1 MTDAL
6 PRFSP
11 FWWLSSAVFY
21 FFLAFSIQAQEL
33 PQGVSNEKPDL
44 YVAAIELH
52 TTAELHA
59 VLERADQ
66 LLVDGVALQTEPAS
80 VTFVLHGPEVRGL
93 LRQNYLQNKAT
104 VDLAARLSALGVVDI
119 KVCETWMGGNG
130 VNPDNLQPFVGTV
143 NYGPSEISRLV
154 EEEGYIFF

>member
-1 MTDAL
+1 L
-6 PRFSP
+6 WRP
-11 FWWLSSAVFY
+11 LLILY
-21 FFLAFSIQAQEL
+21 FFLTFSIHAQEL
-33 PQGVSNEKPDL
+33 PRDVSSEIPGD
-44 YVAAIELH
+44 YIASIELH

-66 LLVDGVALQTEPAS
+66 LLADGVALQSEPAS
-80 VTFVLHGPEVRGL
+80 VTFVLHGPEVISL

-119 KVCETWMGGNG
+119 KACETWMGGNG

-143 NYGPSEISRLV
+143 NYGPSEIRRLV
-154 EEEGYIFF
+154 D

>member
-1 MTDAL
+1 MICAL
-6 PRFSP
+6 PWRSP
-11 FWWLSSAVFY
+11 ILRLPWAVLCL
-21 FFLAFSIQAQEL
+21 FLAFSIQAQEL
-33 PQGVSNEKPDL
+33 PRVIPNETSDDF
-44 YVAAIELH
+44 VAAIELH

-66 LLVDGVALQTEPAS
+66 LLADGVALQSEPAS
-80 VTFVLHGPEVRGL
+80 VTFILHGPEVSSL

-119 KVCETWMGGNG
+119 KACETWMGGNG

-143 NYGPSEISRLV
+143 NYGPREIRRLV
-154 EEEGYIFF
+154 EEESYIFF

>member
-1 MTDAL
+1 MNNAL
-6 PRFSP
+6 PRQSP
-11 FWWLSSAVFY
+11 LLWLPLAILCL
-21 FFLAFSIQAQEL
+21 FLAFSIHAQEL
-33 PQGVSNEKPDL
+33 PQEVSNEIPDD
-44 YVAAIELH
+44 YIASIELH

-66 LLVDGVALQTEPAS
+66 LLADGVALQSEPAS
-80 VTFVLHGPEVRGL
+80 VTFVLHGPEVRSL

-119 KVCETWMGGNG
+119 KACETWMGGNG

-143 NYGPSEISRLV
+143 NYGPSEIRRLV

>member
-1 MTDAL
+1 MSCAL
-6 PRFSP
+6 PRLSP
-11 FWWLSSAVFY
+11 LMWLPSAVFCLL
-21 FFLAFSIQAQEL
+21 LAFSIQAQEL
-33 PQGVSNEKPDL
+33 PPEVSSETSD
-44 YVAAIELH
+44 YFVAAIELH

-66 LLVDGVALQTEPAS
+66 LLADGHALQSEPAS
-80 VTFVLHGPEVRGL
+80 VTFVLHGPEAKSL

-119 KVCETWMGGNG
+119 KACETWMGGNG

-143 NYGPSEISRLV
+143 NYGPKEISRLV
-154 EEEGYIFF
+154 EEEGYLFF

>member
-1 MTDAL
+1 MIFAL
-6 PRFSP
+6 SRLSP
-11 FWWLSSAVFY
+11 FSWLSCAILY
-21 FFLAFSIQAQEL
+21 LFLATSIHAQEL
-33 PQGVSNEKPDL
+33 PRDVFNENPEL

-80 VTFVLHGPEVRGL
+80 VTFVLHGPEVRSL

-119 KVCETWMGGNG
+119 KACETWMGGNG

-143 NYGPSEISRLV
+143 NYGPSEVRRLV

>member
-1 MTDAL
+1 MSCVL
-6 PRFSP
+6 PRLCPLIRLP
-11 FWWLSSAVFY
+11 FAVLY
-21 FFLAFSIQAQEL
+21 LFLAFSVQAQEL
-33 PQGVSNEKPDL
+33 PREVPSETPD
-44 YVAAIELH
+44 YFVAAIELH

-66 LLVDGVALQTEPAS
+66 LLADGLALQSEPAS
-80 VTFVLHGPEVRGL
+80 VTFVLHGPEAKSL

-119 KVCETWMGGNG
+119 KACETWMGGNG

-143 NYGPSEISRLV
+143 SYGPGEVRRLV
-154 EEEGYIFF
+154 EEEDYLFF

>member
-1 MTDAL
+1 MTCT
-6 PRFSP
+6 SS
-11 FWWLSSAVFY
+11 WLSSLLRLSSVVLCLFW
-21 FFLAFSIQAQEL
+21 AFSIQAQEL
-33 PQGVSNEKPDL
+33 PREIYNETPDHF
-44 YVAAIELH
+44 VAAIELH

-66 LLVDGVALQTEPAS
+66 LLADGVALQSEPAS
-80 VTFVLHGPEVRGL
+80 VTFILHGPEARSL

-119 KVCETWMGGNG
+119 KACETWMGGNG

-143 NYGPSEISRLV
+143 NYGPREVRRLI
-154 EEEGYIFF
+154 EDEGYILF